1 MYVILEKTL
10 QNLFGILIVVIVTLG
25 LKGSKF
31 SRTKRVKMKILTL
44 APSKIL
50 NKMILE
56 KIFEDKRHMSNSNFD
71 VPQVEL

>member
-1 MYVILEKTL
+1 MV
-10 QNLFGILIVVIVTLG
+10 LFLVCNTWEDIAEFVWYINSGY
-25 LKGSKF
+25 SNP
-31 SRTKRVKMKILTL
+31 RTKRVKMKILTL